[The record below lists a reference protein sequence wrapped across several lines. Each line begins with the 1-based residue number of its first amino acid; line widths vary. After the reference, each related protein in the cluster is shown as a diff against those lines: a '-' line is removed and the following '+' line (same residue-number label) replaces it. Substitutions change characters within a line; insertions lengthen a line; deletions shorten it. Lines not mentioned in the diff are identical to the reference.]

1 MLLYSLVISM
11 VFCTSCGSQNPDGS
25 KFCTGCGAKFGNEST
40 TNPGS
45 PVTGGQGYDF
55 EIKDKPVFSI
65 LNVNLK
71 SGQSIVAEAGAM
83 VSMSPNVSLK
93 TEMKGGL
100 GGALK
105 RGVLG
110 GESIFMNTF
119 TSNGPGSI
127 SFAPGYPGDI
137 THIKMKGETWFLE
150 RGAYMCSSP
159 EVVIDT
165 KFQGL
170 KGLVSGEG
178 LFFLKADGVGDL
190 FITNYS
196 SIIKKELKGESF
208 KVDTG
213 HLVAFS
219 SGITYNIEK
228 VGGWKSTILS
238 GEGLIANV
246 SGTGTLYIQT
256 RCAQALAQW
265 LVPFMPSGGAGG
277 SGFKI
282 G

>member
-1 MLLYSLVISM
+1 MA
-11 VFCTSCGSQNPDGS
+11 FCPSCGSQNPDGS
-25 KFCTGCGAKFGNEST
+25 KFCTGCGAKFGSSDA
-40 TNPGS
+40 NPGFS
-45 PVTGGQGYDF
+45 SVGGQGYDF

-83 VSMSPNVSLK
+83 VSMTPNVSLK

-110 GESIFMNTF
+110 GESLFMNTY
-119 TSNGPGSI
+119 TSNGSGTI

-178 LFFLKADGVGDL
+178 LFFLKADGFGDL
-190 FITNYS
+190 FITNYGS
-196 SIIKKELKGESF
+196 LIEKELKGESF

-219 SGITYNIEK
+219 SGITYNVERA
-228 VGGWKSTILS
+228 GGSWKSTILS

-246 SGTGTLYIQT
+246 SGNGKVLMQT
-256 RCAQALAQW
+256 RCAQSLAQW
-265 LVPFMPSGGAGG
+265 LAPFMPSSGGGG
-277 SGFKI
+277 IGGIKI